1 MIAELT
7 DKSCVNETL
16 DRFINDGTIS
26 GGSWLYDLGYSNITD
41 TVGAYY
47 KNFSECEIDFES
59 SSEQYWT

>member
-1 MIAELT
+1 MLAELT

-16 DRFINDGTIS
+16 DRFIKDGNIS
-26 GGSWLYDLGYSNITD
+26 DGSWLNDLGYNNITNAA
-41 TVGAYY
+41 GAFY